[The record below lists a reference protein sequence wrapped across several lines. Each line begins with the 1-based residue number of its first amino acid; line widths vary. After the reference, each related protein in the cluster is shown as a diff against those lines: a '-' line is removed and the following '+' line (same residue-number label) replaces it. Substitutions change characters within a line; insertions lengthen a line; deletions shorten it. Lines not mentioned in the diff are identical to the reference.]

1 MMSTLRK
8 EPVYT
13 VAVERDFIARHW
25 LFGGDWGAENELHSH
40 HYKIEVQLEG
50 PDLDRHGYLVD
61 IVDIESNLDELVAY
75 YRDRTLNDLPE
86 FKDLNPSIER
96 LSKLFCEALFE
107 RVRTSNVSAIV
118 VKIWENKI
126 AWASYRRERR

>member
-1 MMSTLRK
+1 MSTLRG

-13 VAVERDFIARHW
+13 VAVERDFIAGHW

-50 PDLDRHGYLVD
+50 LDLDRHGYLVD

-107 RVRTSNVSAIV
+107 RVRTSNVSAVV

>member
-1 MMSTLRK
+1 MSTLRG

-107 RVRTSNVSAIV
+107 RVRTSNVSAVV

-126 AWASYRRERR
+126 AWASYRRERL

>member
-1 MMSTLRK
+1 MSTLRK